1 MGDKG
6 RWCAQCA
13 GIKPCGLEACK
24 EIAYSKG
31 GVYLSPEY
39 KNINGLMQWECN
51 KGHKWF
57 ASFNGL
63 ELDIYYP
70 QYGFA
75 IEVQGKQHEQYIK
88 HFHKNEEDFKKQL
101 MRDQIKREL
110 CDENWFVLIEIWYYE
125 DPHILT
131 SEIEKN
137 CVIVSL
143 PFLEAHNNAHKKKN
157 AFAKIDSNELR
168 LWKVDIPI
176 GIKNKNTKIF
186 AENINNYKG
195 VELLP
200 NATIETVFHKES
212 ENTKFFNIRIIAQP
226 PVTAGTSGSLST
238 PMKRPDESQ
247 FYNREHVTSHEEEFW
262 NELSDA
268 YIVLKLPDSID
279 KTMFVSGPLSEYI
292 SVKGNEIVLSNC
304 VMLNA
309 QNELIL
315 NNGEPVMGEL
325 TKIKMN
331 FVKFPRLRKSPYG
344 IVYGISTQDILI
356 KESYLQMIEKIEYDR
371 TLHEKRG
378 CIIIGS
384 PGIGKTHFSLYLA
397 FYLVRR
403 YSPADII
410 YEQLFQGYSRALH
423 VKPNISVMKILD
435 LTRELP
441 QDSFYIADFVIPA
454 PWKMIFTFLVTTPK
468 SGRWHEFVKG
478 RVRKYYAPI
487 WTEEEIWTVWNVKYK
502 NEIPESRVKE
512 LITRWGCIPRRV
524 FDEYDD
530 EPKVDDV
537 VSQCDAYVYLKN
549 GGGNL
554 GDNYSEKAIHIIP
567 NSDFTDKIYVP
578 ASTEICE
585 ALSAGGTL
593 AGKFFEMVAHDILR
607 KGGDF
612 TVRRLTRDSIKQP
625 EEELHLQNLPHQ
637 QFHNIDEIV
646 PGYYNIPENTNF
658 ESVDAIAPNRNGIHH
673 LYQMTIAET
682 HDIKVNGLNKLENNL
697 KDLPIHLYF
706 VVPNI
711 NEMFD
716 NFRFQKYVT
725 SGNRIFRMA
734 FNTY

>member
-1 MGDKG
+1 MNPENPENRQIFCLVLGDAIEKSFPADIDKG
-6 RWCAQCA
+6 MTV
-13 GIKPCGLEACK
+13 GHLKELIKK
-24 EIAYSKG
+24 
-31 GVYLSPEY
+31 
-39 KNINGLMQWECN
+39 
-51 KGHKWF
+51 
-57 ASFNGL
+57 
-63 ELDIYYP
+63 
-70 QYGFA
+70 
-75 IEVQGKQHEQYIK
+75 
-88 HFHKNEEDFKKQL
+88 
-101 MRDQIKREL
+101 
-110 CDENWFVLIEIWYYE
+110 
-125 DPHILT
+125 
-131 SEIEKN
+131 
-137 CVIVSL
+137 
-143 PFLEAHNNAHKKKN
+143 KKKN
-157 AFAKIDSNELR
+157 AFADIDPNELR

-176 GIKNKNTKIF
+176 DVENKNTKIY
-186 AENINNYKG
+186 AENVNDYKG

-200 NATIETVFHKES
+200 NATMETVFHKEP
-212 ENTKFFNIRIIAQP
+212 ENTKFSIRIIVQP
-226 PVTAGTSGSLST
+226 PVTAGTTGSPFI

-247 FYNREHVTSHEEEFW
+247 FYNREPVTSHEEEFW

-268 YIVLKLPDSID
+268 YIVLKLPDNID
-279 KTMFVSGPLSEYI
+279 KAMFMSRPLSEYI
-292 SVKGNEIVLSNC
+292 SVKGNEIVLNNC

-315 NNGEPVMGEL
+315 NNGEPVMGESA
-325 TKIKMN
+325 KIKMN
-331 FVKFPRLRKSPYG
+331 FAKFLRLRKSPYG

-371 TLHEKRG
+371 THHEKRG

-397 FYLVRR
+397 FYLTRR

-435 LTRELP
+435 LTREFP
-441 QDSFYIADFVIPA
+441 QDSFYIADSVIPA
-454 PWKMIFTFLVTTPK
+454 PWKTIFTFLVTTPK

-487 WTEEEIWTVWNVKYK
+487 WTEEEIWSVWNVKYK
-502 NEIPESRVKE
+502 NKIPESRVKE

-530 EPKVDDV
+530 EPKVDVV

-549 GGGNL
+549 DGGDL
-554 GDNYSEKAIHIIP
+554 DDNHSGKAIHIIP

-585 ALSAGGTL
+585 ALYRHYKKNTKDMIVKIIRNFTRSAGGTL

-625 EEELHLQNLPHQ
+625 EEELHLQNLPQQ
-637 QFHNIDEIV
+637 QFHNIDEII
-646 PGYYNIPENTNF
+646 PGYYNIPEGTNF
-658 ESVDAIAPNRNGIHH
+658 ESVDAIAPNRNETHH
-673 LYQMTIAET
+673 LYQMTTAET
-682 HDIKVNGLNKLENNL
+682 HDIKVNGLNKLENYL

-711 NEMFD
+711 NDTFN
-716 NFRFQKYVT
+716 NFRLQKYVT
-725 SGNRIFRMA
+725 SGNTEYSGWHLTHTEWIRDNVVQYVLLINLSD
-734 FNTY
+734 FN